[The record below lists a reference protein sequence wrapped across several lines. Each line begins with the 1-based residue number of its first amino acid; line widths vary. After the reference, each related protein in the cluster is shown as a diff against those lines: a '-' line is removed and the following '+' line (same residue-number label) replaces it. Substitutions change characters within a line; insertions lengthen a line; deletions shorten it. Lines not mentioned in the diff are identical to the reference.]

1 MVSTKKVVLHFPR
14 EAVERP
20 VVCDLA
26 LRFGLTFNILRASIS
41 PHHEGLMVLEIIGEN
56 TKNEEGLKY
65 LQEKGVEIQPL
76 SQDIKKDDQRCI
88 DCGSCLGVCPTSAL
102 YMDKKSYRVIFEE
115 SKCIACELCVLA
127 CPTRAMEALL

>member
-127 CPTRAMEALL
+127 CPTRAMEALF

>member
-65 LQEKGVEIQPL
+65 LQERGVEIQPL

-102 YMDKKSYRVIFEE
+102 YMDKKSYQVIFEE

-127 CPTRAMEALL
+127 CPTRAMEALF

>member
-65 LQEKGVEIQPL
+65 LQKKGVEIQPL

-102 YMDKKSYRVIFEE
+102 YMDKKSYQVIFEE

-127 CPTRAMEALL
+127 CPTRAMEALF

>member
-1 MVSTKKVVLHFPR
+1 MISTKKVVLHFPR

-102 YMDKKSYRVIFEE
+102 YMDKKSYQVIFEE

-127 CPTRAMEALL
+127 CPTRAMEALF

>member
-14 EAVERP
+14 EAAERP
-20 VVCDLA
+20 VVCELA

-56 TKNEEGLKY
+56 AKNEEGLKY

-76 SQDIKKDDQRCI
+76 SQDIKKNDQLCI
-88 DCGSCLGVCPTSAL
+88 DCGSCLGVCPTTAL
-102 YMDKKSYRVIFEE
+102 YMEKASYRVKFEE

-127 CPTRAMEALL
+127 CPTRAMEALF

>member
-102 YMDKKSYRVIFEE
+102 YMDKKSYQVIFEE

-127 CPTRAMEALL
+127 CPTRAMEALF

>member
-1 MVSTKKVVLHFPR
+1 MVSTKNVVLHFPR

-102 YMDKKSYRVIFEE
+102 YMDKKSYQVIFEE

-127 CPTRAMEALL
+127 CPTRAMEALF

>member
-14 EAVERP
+14 EAVDRP

-65 LQEKGVEIQPL
+65 LQEKE
-76 SQDIKKDDQRCI
+76 
-88 DCGSCLGVCPTSAL
+88 
-102 YMDKKSYRVIFEE
+102 
-115 SKCIACELCVLA
+115 
-127 CPTRAMEALL
+127 

>member
-41 PHHEGLMVLEIIGEN
+41 PHHERLMVLEIIGEN

-102 YMDKKSYRVIFEE
+102 YMDKKSYQVIFEE

-127 CPTRAMEALL
+127 CPTRAMEALF

>member
-88 DCGSCLGVCPTSAL
+88 DCGSCLGICPTSAL
-102 YMDKKSYRVIFEE
+102 YMEKPSYRVLFEE

-127 CPTRAMEALL
+127 CPTHAMEALF

>member
-1 MVSTKKVVLHFPR
+1 MVSTKKVVLRFPR
-14 EAVERP
+14 EAADRP
-20 VVCDLA
+20 IVCDLA

-56 TKNEEGLKY
+56 IKNEEGIRF

-76 SQDIKKDDQRCI
+76 SQDIKKNDQRCI

-127 CPTRAMEALL
+127 CPTRAMEALF

>member
-14 EAVERP
+14 EAAERP

-76 SQDIKKDDQRCI
+76 SQDIKKNDQRCI

-102 YMDKKSYRVIFEE
+102 YMDKTSYRVIFEE

-127 CPTRAMEALL
+127 CPTRAMEALF

>member
-1 MVSTKKVVLHFPR
+1 MVSTKRVVLHFPQ
-14 EAVERP
+14 EAAERP
-20 VVCDLA
+20 IVCDLA

-76 SQDIKKDDQRCI
+76 SQDIKKNEQRCI
-88 DCGSCLGVCPTSAL
+88 QCGTCVGVCPTAAL
-102 YMDKKSYRVIFEE
+102 FIEKPSYMVRYEE
-115 SKCIACELCVLA
+115 TKCIACELCVLA
-127 CPTRAMEALL
+127 CPTYAMEALF

>member
-14 EAVERP
+14 EAAERP

-56 TKNEEGLKY
+56 AKNEEGLKY

-76 SQDIKKDDQRCI
+76 SQDIKKNDRLCI
-88 DCGSCLGVCPTSAL
+88 QCGTCLGVCPTEAL
-102 YMDKKSYRVIFEE
+102 YMEKPSYRVFFEE
-115 SKCIACELCVLA
+115 AKCIACELCVLA
-127 CPTRAMEALL
+127 CPTRAMEALF

>member
-1 MVSTKKVVLHFPR
+1 MISTKKVVLHFPR

-127 CPTRAMEALL
+127 CPTRAMEALF